1 MKKCSHESPTYLYQ
15 SHTLLLIHY
24 VCIILAVFLSVGDD
38 MARHSGKMF
47 TTKDKDN
54 DNSVDN
60 CEELAKGAWWYDGC
74 KDSNLNRFHHTGFLE
89 RISSHRKPTGISWY
103 RWKGHKHS
111 LKSTTMKI
119 RRA

>member
-1 MKKCSHESPTYLYQ
+1 
-15 SHTLLLIHY
+15 
-24 VCIILAVFLSVGDD
+24 

-54 DNSVDN
+54 DNSNAN
-60 CEELAKGAWWYDGC
+60 CAEYAIGAWWYDGC
-74 KDSNLNRFHHTGFLE
+74 KDSNLNGFYHTE
-89 RISSHRKPTGISWY
+89 NPTTNNTGISWY

>member
-1 MKKCSHESPTYLYQ
+1 
-15 SHTLLLIHY
+15 
-24 VCIILAVFLSVGDD
+24 

-54 DNSVDN
+54 DETAGN
-60 CEELAKGAWWYDGC
+60 CAEVVHGAWWYDYC
-74 KDSNLNRFHHTGFLE
+74 KDSNLNGFYHTE
-89 RISSHRKPTGISWY
+89 NPTIDRTGIIWY
-103 RWKGHKHS
+103 RWKGQYHS